1 MSCENLSTMYSPDI
15 TSFRTLSAIGN
26 LIPVTREILADKLTP
41 VSAYERLVASGDVRY
56 SFLLESVEGGERV
69 GRYSIL
75 GRNPSKVLRSRGL
88 RATIDCNGAVEQV
101 AIPEGEDPLLLIKNM
116 MMQYNY
122 VSRPGLPRFC
132 GGAVGFF
139 SYDVVRFFEDLPD
152 TNEDPLQA
160 DDACFFF
167 TDTLVIFDHVR
178 HKLILLCNALVDGN
192 PDIAYQHAV
201 DKLQALEK
209 SLKTVPSEVRNAP
222 TLQQTAKVQVEHL
235 SRRDQYEAAVERC
248 KEYIA
253 AGDAFQIV
261 LSQRFKVAFS
271 APPFDIYRAL
281 RSVNPS
287 PYMFFLDLGN
297 RKLIGSSP
305 EILVTVTS
313 GTVRLRP
320 IAGSAPRGET
330 PEDDERN
337 ERELLTN
344 EKERA
349 EHIMLVDLGRNDVGR
364 VSHFGTVKVNELMV
378 VEKYSHIMHIVSDVT
393 GRLAEG
399 RDMYD
404 VLRASFPAGTVSGAP
419 KVRAM
424 QIIEEQETLRRG
436 FYAGAIGYFGFNG
449 DMDMAIT
456 IRTMLVDGQVAYLQ
470 SGGGLVADSVP
481 AKEYQECMNKA
492 GALIAAIQRAEE
504 GLD

>member
-1 MSCENLSTMYSPDI
+1 MYSPDI
-15 TSFRTLSAIGN
+15 NTFRTLCASGN

-41 VSAYERLVASGDVRY
+41 VSAYERLTASNDVRY

-75 GRNPSKVLRSRGL
+75 GRNPSRVLRTRGL
-88 RATIDCNGAVEQV
+88 EATIDCHGVVERMV
-101 AIPEGEDPLLLIKNM
+101 LSPGEDPLQLIKNIM
-116 MMQYNY
+116 SQYRY

-139 SYDVVRFFEDLPD
+139 SYDIVRFFETLPD
-152 TNEDPLQA
+152 NNEDPLQT

-178 HKLILLCNALVDGN
+178 HKMILLCNALVEGD
-192 PDIAYQHAV
+192 PDSAYNEAV
-201 DKLQALEK
+201 RKLESLEA
-209 SLKTVPSEVRNAP
+209 SLKTSPNRAEFQPRQNRDGGELV
-222 TLQQTAKVQVEHL
+222 VEHL
-235 SRRDQYEAAVERC
+235 SRREDYEASVERC

-261 LSQRFKVAFS
+261 LSQRFKVSFT

-287 PYMFFLDLGN
+287 PYMFYLDLGT

-305 EILVTVTS
+305 EILVTVT
-313 GTVRLRP
+313 GDTVRLRP

-330 PEDDERN
+330 LEEDERN
-337 ERELLTN
+337 MRELLAN

-364 VSHFGTVKVNELMV
+364 VSEFGSVKVNELMV
-378 VEKYSHIMHIVSDVT
+378 IEKYSHIMHIVSDVT
-393 GRLAEG
+393 GCLAKG

-424 QIIEEQETLRRG
+424 EIIEEQEKYRRG
-436 FYAGAIGYFGFNG
+436 FYAGAVGYFGFNG

-456 IRTMLVDGQVAYLQ
+456 IRTMLVDGHVAYLQ

-492 GALIAAIQRAEE
+492 GALIASIRRAEE